1 VREAVAY
8 NTLWKKKF
16 YYREMLA
23 QPALDMAAIGRR
35 LRSLRQQRKLS
46 LEALAERSGV
56 SVSMLSTVERGQKVP
71 SILVMGQIATGLDTS
86 IGRLVGEEAV
96 PRAIVMRAANQRV
109 ITDPAGIERR
119 GLSPVLPGIE
129 FELIRMTLPP
139 GVDAGTF
146 PPHRAGSREYL
157 AVATGTLTLTL
168 DGAEYRLHAG
178 DSIYHEGDC
187 EHGYRNDADTPCT
200 YYLAMD
206 VAGDA
211 GR

>member
-1 VREAVAY
+1 
-8 NTLWKKKF
+8 
-16 YYREMLA
+16 MLA
-23 QPALDMAAIGRR
+23 QAALDMTAIGRR
-35 LRSLRQQRKLS
+35 VRSLRQQRQWS

-71 SILVMGQIATGLDTS
+71 SILVMGQIATALDTS

-96 PRAIVMRAANQRV
+96 PRAIVMRAADRPV
-109 ITDPAGIERR
+109 MKDPAGIERR
-119 GLSPVLPGIE
+119 SLSPVLPGTE

-139 GVDAGTF
+139 GGDAGTF

-157 AVATGTLTLTL
+157 AVETGTLTLTL
-168 DGAEYRLHAG
+168 DGSEYRLDAG
-178 DSIYHEGDC
+178 DSIYHDGDC
-187 EHGYRNDADTPCT
+187 EHGYRNDADTPCI

-206 VAGDA
+206 VAGGP

>member
-1 VREAVAY
+1 M
-8 NTLWKKKF
+8 T
-16 YYREMLA
+16 
-23 QPALDMAAIGRR
+23 AIGRR
-35 LRSLRQQRKLS
+35 LRALRQRRQLS

-71 SILVMGQIATGLDTS
+71 SILVMGQIATALDTS
-86 IGRLVGEEAV
+86 IGRLVGEAV
-96 PRAIVMRAANQRV
+96 PRAIVMRAADQRV
-109 ITDPAGIERR
+109 MKDPAGIERR

-157 AVATGTLTLTL
+157 AVETGTLTLTL
-168 DGAEYRLHAG
+168 DGTEYRLDAG
-178 DSIYHEGDC
+178 DSIYHDGDC
-187 EHGYRNDADTPCT
+187 EHGYRNDANTPCI

-206 VAGDA
+206 VAGGA
-211 GR
+211 G